1 MDDKDVLFDRLEPLK
16 EKLAELDS
24 HAIQLKE
31 EENKLRLTLMDS
43 WKNYLNMLA
52 TIEKRN
58 QRVRSNFQY
67 ETTKN
72 LE

>member
-1 MDDKDVLFDRLEPLK
+1 
-16 EKLAELDS
+16 
-24 HAIQLKE
+24 
-31 EENKLRLTLMDS
+31 MDS